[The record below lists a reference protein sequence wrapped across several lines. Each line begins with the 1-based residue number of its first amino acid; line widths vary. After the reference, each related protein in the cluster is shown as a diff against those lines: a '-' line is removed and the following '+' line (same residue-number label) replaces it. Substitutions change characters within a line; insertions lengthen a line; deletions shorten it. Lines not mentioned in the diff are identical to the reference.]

1 MTEDRKSGR
10 ELLEDMLRD
19 TAEDEN
25 QPDDVQMRAAVALA
39 ELEGNLSEQEAL
51 RLMKT
56 LDGSA
61 D

>member
-19 TAEDEN
+19 TAEDER
-25 QPDDVQMRAAVALA
+25 QTHDVRMRAALALA
-39 ELEGNLSEQEAL
+39 ELEGNLSEQEAS
-51 RLMKT
+51 RLLKIIN
-56 LDGSA
+56 GSN

>member
-19 TAEDEN
+19 TAEDED
-25 QPDDVQMRAAVALA
+25 QPHDVRMRAAVALA
-39 ELEGNLSEQEAL
+39 ELEGSLSEQEAL
-51 RLMKT
+51 RLIKNFN
-56 LDGSA
+56 GSA